1 MWSKNLHVPLNCLH
15 TSFQNQ
21 LIIYMCVFTIICY
34 VQITLFHC
42 FVCKPYV
49 NNMLYW
55 LIKTYKNLE
64 IRQCMSSN
72 FMIAFL
78 NCSDY
83 SRYFL
88 ISGVIWELVSQFVS
102 KWLLG
107 FLQRLFWISR
117 IISERQT
124 FQKIL
129 IFQTMNMIYLPIDF
143 P

>member
-1 MWSKNLHVPLNCLH
+1 MWSKNLYVPLNCLH
-15 TSFQNQ
+15 TSVENQ
-21 LIIYMCVFTIICY
+21 LIIYTCVFTIICY

-42 FVCKPYV
+42 FICKSYV

-55 LIKTYKNLE
+55 IIEAYKNLE
-64 IRQCMSSN
+64 IRQYMSSN

-83 SRYFL
+83 SRYFP
-88 ISGVIWELVSQFVS
+88 ISGVIWELVSKFVS

-124 FQKIL
+124 FKKHWSSKPWTW
-129 IFQTMNMIYLPIDF
+129 FTF